1 MIVQPGAAVE
11 DVKAVVVGEVE
22 EAVRTEGVGGVTA
35 SSLEPSLSFCMGAVV
50 AVVVAAA
57 AAVAVAVFCANYYDA
72 HHLHSFL
79 LPCP

>member
-11 DVKAVVVGEVE
+11 DVRVVVVGEVE
-22 EAVRTEGVGGVTA
+22 EAERAEGVGGVSA
-35 SSLEPSLSFCMGAVV
+35 SSLEPSLSFCMGAAVV
-50 AVVVAAA
+50 VVVAA
-57 AAVAVAVFCANYYDA
+57 VVVVAVFCANYYDA